1 MTRVLGSRQQP
12 GAFFF
17 LEHKTFSDFFL
28 DDFRQLFGKA
38 LAKTASA
45 LPLLPQRRRSPSSL
59 QKAIINKSPNTK
71 FKVLPAS
78 RLFLEIRK
86 RGYDGCLTQ
95 VKRVVRAWRSE
106 GQERAFVRFETAPG
120 EQ

>member
-17 LEHKTFSDFFL
+17 LKHKTFSDFFL

-45 LPLLPQRRRSPSSL
+45 LPLLPQRRR
-59 QKAIINKSPNTK
+59 
-71 FKVLPAS
+71 
-78 RLFLEIRK
+78 
-86 RGYDGCLTQ
+86 
-95 VKRVVRAWRSE
+95 
-106 GQERAFVRFETAPG
+106 
-120 EQ
+120 